1 MKSRYGVCW
10 RGVNERKHRTAGTRF
25 DTSASWDP
33 FSSEPSWSEMAN
45 EAAKKR
51 VIKNKEVISKYRL
64 ILIGTNVRYSPEAA
78 AAECN

>member
-10 RGVNERKHRTAGTRF
+10 RGVNERKHREPLEHILTR
-25 DTSASWDP
+25 ASRP
-33 FSSEPSWSEMAN
+33 LFLRTLWSEMAN

-78 AAECN
+78 AAERN

>member
-1 MKSRYGVCW
+1 MGPLFLRTL
-10 RGVNERKHRTAGTRF
+10 RGA
-25 DTSASWDP
+25 
-33 FSSEPSWSEMAN
+33 MAN